1 MTNSEYSDVTPQI
14 HALAQKMTHNSVIDT
29 DLYSKYNVKRGLRD
43 LDGKGVLTG
52 LTYISTITQNKLV
65 DGKLVPCEGE
75 LRYRG
80 YNVKDIVDG
89 ILEDDRFG
97 FEEVTYL
104 LLFGDM
110 PNEEQLKDF
119 KKLLVQ
125 YRTLPQPFVR
135 DVILKATSNDM
146 MNSIARSVLTLFC
159 YDKNANDTSIDNVLR
174 QCIQLI
180 SVFPLSTVQSLQCQ
194 QPRLFCRFFVP
205 TDTILRL
212 RQRFLIWR
220 SFSIWNTAAVTTQH
234 LQHML

>member
-29 DLYSKYNVKRGLRD
+29 NLYSKYNVKRGLRD

-52 LTYISTITQNKLV
+52 LTDISTITQNKLV

-104 LLFGDM
+104 
-110 PNEEQLKDF
+110 
-119 KKLLVQ
+119 
-125 YRTLPQPFVR
+125 
-135 DVILKATSNDM
+135 S
-146 MNSIARSVLTLFC
+146 
-159 YDKNANDTSIDNVLR
+159 
-174 QCIQLI
+174 
-180 SVFPLSTVQSLQCQ
+180 SLW
-194 QPRLFCRFFVP
+194 RYA
-205 TDTILRL
+205 
-212 RQRFLIWR
+212 QRR
-220 SFSIWNTAAVTTQH
+220 AA
-234 LQHML
+234 

>member
-52 LTYISTITQNKLV
+52 LTDISTITQNKLV

-104 LLFGDM
+104 LLFGDIDLGVWTEGAVAV
-110 PNEEQLKDF
+110 PGWIHLCTCGNCVVHGVP
-119 KKLLVQ
+119 VQ
-125 YRTLPQPFVR
+125 REAE
-135 DVILKATSNDM
+135 D
-146 MNSIARSVLTLFC
+146 
-159 YDKNANDTSIDNVLR
+159 
-174 QCIQLI
+174 
-180 SVFPLSTVQSLQCQ
+180 
-194 QPRLFCRFFVP
+194 
-205 TDTILRL
+205 
-212 RQRFLIWR
+212 
-220 SFSIWNTAAVTTQH
+220 
-234 LQHML
+234 

>member
-52 LTYISTITQNKLV
+52 LTDISTITQNKLV

-97 FEEVTYL
+97 FEEVIFFSLAICLTKNSL
-104 LLFGDM
+104 KILRSFLFST
-110 PNEEQLKDF
+110 E
-119 KKLLVQ
+119 
-125 YRTLPQPFVR
+125 PF
-135 DVILKATSNDM
+135 LS
-146 MNSIARSVLTLFC
+146 TLF
-159 YDKNANDTSIDNVLR
+159 VM
-174 QCIQLI
+174 
-180 SVFPLSTVQSLQCQ
+180 LSSRPQV
-194 QPRLFCRFFVP
+194 
-205 TDTILRL
+205 TI
-212 RQRFLIWR
+212 
-220 SFSIWNTAAVTTQH
+220 
-234 LQHML
+234 

>member
-125 YRTLPQPFVR
+125 YRTLPQHFVR

-146 MNSIARSVLTLFC
+146 
-159 YDKNANDTSIDNVLR
+159 
-174 QCIQLI
+174 IQ
-180 SVFPLSTVQSLQCQ
+180 
-194 QPRLFCRFFVP
+194 
-205 TDTILRL
+205 
-212 RQRFLIWR
+212 
-220 SFSIWNTAAVTTQH
+220 
-234 LQHML
+234 